1 MQALDADI
9 TFTEDDLT
17 ENITDFKGT
26 IGKYHASA
34 TGAKPNPVGE
44 ALLVEPDVT
53 SYDLEVDVVQYYNKN
68 GGIITDLEQ
77 RKNTFHL
84 NLDIANVNPPAGE
97 PKPAKFEASKSYDIT
112 VKVNALTVI
121 TLTAKLGEWKD
132 GGSIVFDPENDFSN
146 NVK

>member
-44 ALLVEPDVT
+44 ALLVEPDVL
-53 SYDLEVDVVQYYNKN
+53 SYDIEVDVVQYYNKMVE
-68 GGIITDLEQ
+68 L
-77 RKNTFHL
+77 
-84 NLDIANVNPPAGE
+84 
-97 PKPAKFEASKSYDIT
+97 
-112 VKVNALTVI
+112 
-121 TLTAKLGEWKD
+121 
-132 GGSIVFDPENDFSN
+132 
-146 NVK
+146 